1 MEHEFYECPYI
12 GNVII
17 QLTLIF
23 FRGVETTNQIGYV
36 YRLYGMRVFMCA
48 SMLKGI
54 VCSSLLIYSHHIFG
68 RAGNY
73 LVWGLELGSLRPEHQ
88 ILEDSGGP
96 IGPIL
101 LLPGLSSNRDR
112 QFQWCELMFI
122 HIHSQK
128 KTCVPI
134 LLRHKIASNCHMDW
148 AFHPALSGQVV
159 LFLGWS
165 LPLGAGTSKADWWF
179 PSMVIK
185 HHRQHL
191 RKYIYYGQVW
201 DGLGLSYEFV
211 LLLSVR
217 KYSVLY

>member
-73 LVWGLELGSLRPEHQ
+73 LVWGLELGSLRPEHK

-128 KTCVPI
+128 KHVFPFFCGIKLHQIATWIGRFTQRCPARWSSFWADPFHSVPGPA
-134 LLRHKIASNCHMDW
+134 KPTDG
-148 AFHPALSGQVV
+148 FHPWWLSTIV
-159 LFLGWS
+159 S
-165 LPLGAGTSKADWWF
+165 TYESIYI
-179 PSMVIK
+179 MVK
-185 HHRQHL
+185 F
-191 RKYIYYGQVW
+191 GMV
-201 DGLGLSYEFV
+201 
-211 LLLSVR
+211 
-217 KYSVLY
+217 